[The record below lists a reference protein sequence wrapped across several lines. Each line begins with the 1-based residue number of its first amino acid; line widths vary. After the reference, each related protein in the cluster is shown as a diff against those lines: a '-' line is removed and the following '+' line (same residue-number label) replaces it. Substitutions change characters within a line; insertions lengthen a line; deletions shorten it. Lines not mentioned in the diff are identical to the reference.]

1 VEKSSQ
7 KFTASSVI
15 FQKNAQRKQSPN
27 MRNCAQSGHTGVEA
41 AAAVSV
47 TILGEISP
55 FGRIFFRKM
64 SPK

>member
-41 AAAVSV
+41 AAVSV